1 MEEAHDGCLAPGS
14 RVRPGVHLLMLLTQV
29 VVGSYLVVAK
39 IALSGGVQQLVFAV
53 YRDAFG
59 ICLLIPFAYF
69 YELKTRK
76 WLTLEVLAR
85 YTCLGFVGMYLN
97 QILLYTG
104 LILTSAT
111 FAAAMQMLVPVFTL
125 IIATIF
131 QLESIQ
137 WKQRWGQAKILGIL
151 ASVTGAVVMI
161 SYKGPPLLE
170 NRFTANLL
178 PVPVEFLP
186 AGLRSFLHSL
196 SAVVGFQMDPWK
208 IGAISLVGSSL
219 CLASFINIQ
228 AVTLAKHTAPVS
240 LAASVFTIGFLML
253 TTTAFFMVDTSDWF
267 VSNRGEIVCILYSGA
282 SLSALAI
289 GAIAWSISKTGPV
302 LASSYAPFQPIA
314 TVILSYILLK
324 ETLYVGSFIGAI
336 LIVMGLYLV
345 AWGQRAAILAAE
357 LLPATQ
363 DDDGGVTSMTPTLL
377 NLKEP
382 LIVS

>member
-1 MEEAHDGCLAPGS
+1 
-14 RVRPGVHLLMLLTQV
+14 
-29 VVGSYLVVAK
+29 
-39 IALSGGVQQLVFAV
+39 
-53 YRDAFG
+53 
-59 ICLLIPFAYF
+59 
-69 YELKTRK
+69 
-76 WLTLEVLAR
+76 
-85 YTCLGFVGMYLN
+85 MYLN

-186 AGLRSFLHSL
+186 AGLRSFMHSL

-208 IGAISLVGSSL
+208 LGAISLVGSSL

-228 AVTLAKHTAPVS
+228 VPKFS
-240 LAASVFTIGFLML
+240 LL
-253 TTTAFFMVDTSDWF
+253 
-267 VSNRGEIVCILYSGA
+267 
-282 SLSALAI
+282 LSAK
-289 GAIAWSISKTGPV
+289 GK
-302 LASSYAPFQPIA
+302 
-314 TVILSYILLK
+314 K
-324 ETLYVGSFIGAI
+324 N
-336 LIVMGLYLV
+336 
-345 AWGQRAAILAAE
+345 
-357 LLPATQ
+357 
-363 DDDGGVTSMTPTLL
+363 TPR
-377 NLKEP
+377 
-382 LIVS
+382 